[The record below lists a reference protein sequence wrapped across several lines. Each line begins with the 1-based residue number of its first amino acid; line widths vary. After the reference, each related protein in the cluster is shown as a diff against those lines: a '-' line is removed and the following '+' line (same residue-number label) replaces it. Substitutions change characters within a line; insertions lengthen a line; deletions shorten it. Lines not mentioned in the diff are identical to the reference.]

1 MKQHRWV
8 TEEPDIPFDL
18 PVLYENSTIIVV
30 DKPHFLPTMPRGMWY
45 RSTAVMRL
53 RKLYNS
59 DDIIPAHRLDRMTAG
74 VIVFVRDPR
83 YRRAYQMLFQNH
95 EADKVYEC
103 LAPMKPAAV
112 LSFGTLRPCCGSP
125 GYPAQ
130 PGHDVCTGCSRR
142 YTRHSR
148 ACPFPLLRCSRI
160 VKDRGTLQAYEV
172 PGTVNAR
179 TLMTLSAGQ
188 PAEAVRRGFRA
199 YTLYPFTG
207 KTHQLRVHM
216 NSIGLPIMNDMW
228 YPQVREQGY
237 DDFSHPLQLVARQLS
252 FTDPVTHEIR
262 VFRSRYPLSAD
273 TLYIPE

>member
-1 MKQHRWV
+1 MSA
-8 TEEPDIPFDL
+8 L
-18 PVLYENSTIIVV
+18 
-30 DKPHFLPTMPRGMWY
+30 
-45 RSTAVMRL
+45 AVPGVIRV
-53 RKLYNS
+53 
-59 DDIIPAHRLDRMTAG
+59 TAG
-74 VIVFVRDPR
+74 
-83 YRRAYQMLFQNH
+83 
-95 EADKVYEC
+95 
-103 LAPMKPAAV
+103 PA
-112 LSFGTLRPCCGSP
+112 LS
-125 GYPAQ
+125 
-130 PGHDVCTGCSRR
+130 
-142 YTRHSR
+142 
-148 ACPFPLLRCSRI
+148 PLLRCSRI

-228 YPQVREQGY
+228 YPQVREQEY